1 MQRIPEPELMD
12 DEQQAEAYANADF
25 EEPHEH
31 FVDLFQ
37 QAFPEHE
44 FSGVLLDLG
53 CGPGDITRR
62 VARRM
67 PKVRIDAVDGAA
79 AMLALGRQ
87 LTTDEDLAAR
97 ISYIHGLLPRCKL
110 PQPQYDGVFSNSL
123 LHHLADPMVL
133 WQAVKAHAK
142 PGAPIFI
149 MDLLRPE
156 SQQIAKHLMEQYAG
170 DEPDVLKNDFYNSL
184 LAAFEIQ
191 EVRDQLRQ
199 CGLQHLQ
206 VEQVSDRHLTVS
218 GFYQS

>member
-1 MQRIPEPELMD
+1 
-12 DEQQAEAYANADF
+12 
-25 EEPHEH
+25 
-31 FVDLFQ
+31 
-37 QAFPEHE
+37 
-44 FSGVLLDLG
+44 
-53 CGPGDITRR
+53 
-62 VARRM
+62 
-67 PKVRIDAVDGAA
+67 
-79 AMLALGRQ
+79 
-87 LTTDEDLAAR
+87 
-97 ISYIHGLLPRCKL
+97 
-110 PQPQYDGVFSNSL
+110 
-123 LHHLADPMVL
+123 MVL